1 MKRTLTWALLLFVLN
16 AAAAHNA
23 HLPATEKKNA
33 APAAWQ
39 GERPQKDDVIAL
51 LCTANDHW
59 QQTHPTHGDHFW
71 NRAVYHTG
79 NMAAYA
85 VTRDMQYLDYSVA
98 WAQRNGY
105 WGQTGT
111 DKSRWKFG
119 YGESADYVLFGDN
132 QICFQIYA
140 DLYTLLGGEEK
151 IARAREVM
159 EYEMSTDESG
169 YLWWVDGLYMVMPVM
184 TKLYNITGNAL
195 YLEKMY
201 EYWRWATD
209 LMWDE
214 EEGLYYR
221 DGGYVFP
228 KHTTAAGGKDFWAR
242 GDGWIFAA
250 FARVLDELPADDAH
264 RDEYISYYR
273 RMAESLRQCQCVDD
287 DGNGYWCRSLL
298 DEDYAPGYETSGTA
312 LYTFGFAWGINHGI
326 LDEDTYG
333 RTLQRAWHY
342 LTRVALQQDGTVG
355 YVQPIG
361 ANAAPGTYV
370 GAHQT
375 ADFGV
380 GAFLLAAAEMSR
392 YAVGEQSP
400 LPLRVAAAE
409 MAAEDLLRIT
419 FNTVPDATEVTE
431 ERHYLLNGQP
441 VQAVSIDFDGLRTV
455 TITLRQPLD
464 YGCHQLH
471 IDGLQSA
478 EGADLVPFDR
488 TILCTVP
495 LTPNDVEMT
504 ITAIGAQSG
513 NPATNAVD
521 DDYSTRWSQEGMGQ
535 WIQADLGHVMSVTA
549 VDIAFYKGDTRVN
562 FFDVMTSTD
571 GETWDE
577 VLGQQVSSG
586 LTTELERY
594 SLPQP
599 VEARYVR
606 IVCNGAST
614 SPWNSITEWRV
625 RTEAVTAIQL
635 LPSDKGTLQTDKAL
649 APWQQRPLYDLSGR
663 TLQRSDATPRSLP
676 PGLYIAKGKKVV
688 IKE

>member
-1 MKRTLTWALLLFVLN
+1 MKRLFTCVLVLCAVN
-16 AAAAHNA
+16 AAAALNA
-23 HLPATEKKNA
+23 HLPAPEPKAA

-51 LCTANDHW
+51 LCAANNHW

-79 NMAAYA
+79 NMEAYE
-85 VTRDMQYLDYSVA
+85 VTRDFQYLDYSLA
-98 WAQRNGY
+98 WAERNRY

-111 DKSRWKFG
+111 DKSRWKFS

-169 YLWWVDGLYMVMPVM
+169 YLWWVDGLYMVLPVM

-195 YLEKMY
+195 YLEKML

-250 FARVLDELPADDAH
+250 FARVLDELPADDPH

-273 RMAESLRQCQCVDD
+273 RMAESLRLCQRTDADD
-287 DGNGYWCRSLL
+287 NGYWCRSLL

-312 LYTFGFAWGINHGI
+312 LYVFGFAWGINHGL

-333 RTLQRAWHY
+333 LTLQRGWHY

-361 ANAAPGTYV
+361 SNAAPGTYI

-380 GAFLLAAAEMSR
+380 GAFLLAASEMSR
-392 YAVGEQSP
+392 FAVGEQSA
-400 LPLRVAAAE
+400 LPLRVASAE
-409 MAAEDLLRIT
+409 MAADDLLRIT
-419 FNTVPDATEVTE
+419 FNTPPDAAEVTE
-431 ERHYLLNGQP
+431 ERHYLLDGQP
-441 VQAVSIDFDGLRTV
+441 VQASSIDFDGLRTV
-455 TITLRQPLD
+455 TITLRQPLG
-464 YGCHQLH
+464 YGCHQLQV
-471 IDGLQSA
+471 DDLRSA
-478 EGADLVPFDR
+478 EGADLVPFQR
-488 TILCTVP
+488 TLLCTVP

-513 NPATNAVD
+513 NPATNVTD
-521 DDYSTRWSQEGMGQ
+521 GDYATRWSQEGYGQ
-535 WIQADLGHVMSVTA
+535 WIQADLGQVQRITA

-562 FFDVMTSTD
+562 YFDVMTSTD

-594 SLPQP
+594 RLPDG

-606 IVCNGAST
+606 LYCHGAST
-614 SPWNSITEWRV
+614 STWNSITEWRV
-625 RTEAVTAIQL
+625 RIAAPTGITHISPDGTSLSPHAVE
-635 LPSDKGTLQTDKAL
+635 
-649 APWQQRPLYDLSGR
+649 APWQRDACHDLSGR
-663 TLQRSDATPRSLP
+663 RVRHGPTSLRRLP
-676 PGLYIAKGKKVV
+676 HGLYIIKGKKR
-688 IKE
+688 ITP